1 MDWNEQRLGRDLK
14 LRDLSVL
21 LTVAR
26 CGSMGKAAAEL
37 AVSQPAISKAIAEME
52 FTLGVRLLDR
62 SPQGVEPTIYARAL
76 LDRGLIAFDEL
87 RQAVKHIEYLADPR
101 LRGSYGLDAR
111 SPSARGLAPCWSR
124 SFPAGIPALSLISWP
139 PNRR

>member
-1 MDWNEQRLGRDLK
+1 MTVVDWNEQRLGRDLK

-52 FTLGVRLLDR
+52 FTLGRRFMLVPC
-62 SPQGVEPTIYARAL
+62 S
-76 LDRGLIAFDEL
+76 IA
-87 RQAVKHIEYLADPR
+87 V
-101 LRGSYGLDAR
+101 
-111 SPSARGLAPCWSR
+111 
-124 SFPAGIPALSLISWP
+124 
-139 PNRR
+139 